1 MTGTER
7 RGGHTMKKVITIL
20 IGFAILCIASP
31 GFTTETYRHQA
42 ALCASVTDNPPSYR
56 VLQQLGSEFFDQE
69 SVRTVTTQP
78 LEVRSAFTKEDDNR
92 VYFVSRWHDFDSN
105 KTYTFNCQWIDPD
118 GQAYTTSSA
127 SLETPD
133 TLNPEVYFT
142 YTAYLDLVSD
152 MKEGQWTV
160 QVFLNGE
167 SVEIRNL
174 TIQ

>member
-1 MTGTER
+1 
-7 RGGHTMKKVITIL
+7 MKKVITIL
-20 IGFAILCIASP
+20 VGLTIVCIASP
-31 GFTTETYRHQA
+31 AFTTETYQHQA
-42 ALCASVTDNPPSYR
+42 ALCASVTDNPPSNR
-56 VLQQLGSEFFDQE
+56 VLQQLGIEFFEQE

-92 VYFVSRWHDFDSN
+92 IYLVSRWHDFDSN

-133 TLNPEVYFT
+133 ELAPGIYFT
-142 YTAYLDLVSD
+142 YTAYLDLVGD
-152 MKEGQWTV
+152 LKEGEWTV

-167 SVEIRNL
+167 QVEARNL